1 MRFRPK
7 RKEHT
12 AGGSNR
18 RQRQLNLETRDGWH
32 TFAPHREHV
41 TELLVRAGDGGR
53 LAVLGA
59 GNCND
64 LDLGRLLAHYE
75 QVTLVDVD
83 RESLREG
90 IRRQGLE
97 PGAALR
103 LRAPVDAGSGDA
115 ARQLVRGGAVTTQ
128 TVARSRAH
136 AISDAPFDVVA
147 STCLL
152 TQLIL
157 ARVAEYGQSHPR
169 CLDLVQ
175 LERSVHLQLLSE
187 LVRPGGRAA
196 LVSDLV
202 SSDTAPHL
210 LGLAQAELPDAMR
223 ELVSQH
229 NFFTGLN
236 PYVIVEQ
243 LRTEASYGADPESI
257 TLHAPWLWPLTNER
271 GYLVFAISFVRR

>member
-7 RKEHT
+7 RKEHAA
-12 AGGSNR
+12 AGSDR

-32 TFAPHREHV
+32 TFAPHREHL
-41 TELLVRAGDGGR
+41 TELVIRTGDGGR

-64 LDLGRLLAHYE
+64 LELERLLAHYE

-83 RESLREG
+83 RESLSTG
-90 IRRQGLE
+90 VRRQGLE

-115 ARQLVRGGAVTTQ
+115 ARLLVKGAAVTTQ

-136 AISDAPFDVVA
+136 AISDAPFDVAV

-152 TQLIL
+152 TQLVL
-157 ARVAEYGQSHPR
+157 ARVDEYGQSHPR

-210 LGLAQAELPDAMR
+210 LQLTEAQLPDAMH
-223 ELVSQH
+223 ELVLAK

-236 PYVIVEQ
+236 PYIIAEE
-243 LRTEASYGADPESI
+243 LRTEAHYGADPERV
-257 TLHAPWLWPLTNER
+257 TLHPPWWWPLTDER